1 MHNSCCGGYLRCLRL
16 LRKNKLEISLAQK
29 VFFSEQLPQNPTLEV
44 EAKGDV
50 PKTNKRTVT

>member
-1 MHNSCCGGYLRCLRL
+1 MPQVLEEEQVG
-16 LRKNKLEISLAQK
+16 NKSGTK
-29 VFFSEQLPQNPTLEV
+29 GFFSEQNPQNPTLEV